1 MREWFRE
8 ELQKVN
14 WPRVWLAVLIGWVII
29 VFGSCTINGIMNS

>member
-14 WPRVWLAVLIGWVII
+14 WRRVWLI
-29 VFGSCTINGIMNS
+29 VGIVYAISYMSVCTINGIMNS